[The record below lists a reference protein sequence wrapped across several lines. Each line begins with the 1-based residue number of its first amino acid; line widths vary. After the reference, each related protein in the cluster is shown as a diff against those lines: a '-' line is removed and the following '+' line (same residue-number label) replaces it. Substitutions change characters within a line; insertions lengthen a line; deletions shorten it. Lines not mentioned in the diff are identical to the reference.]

1 MIKANSRKAM
11 RAKSHGSRTIALD
24 ESDEA
29 RRLLREVL
37 ICWPER
43 LAQQSAELSGNR
55 RMANVCGKAVEV
67 GVGGDD
73 IITSDAFD
81 SLDAWPCA
89 RVRCCR

>member
-1 MIKANSRKAM
+1 M
-11 RAKSHGSRTIALD
+11 RAKSHGSRTIALY

-37 ICWPER
+37 VCWPER

-55 RMANVCGKAVEV
+55 RMAYVCGKAVEE

-73 IITSDAFD
+73 IIISDAFD
-81 SLDAWPCA
+81 SLDGVSNTTMAM
-89 RVRCCR
+89 RTRSLLSLMR

>member
-1 MIKANSRKAM
+1 VAPA
-11 RAKSHGSRTIALD
+11 GGEVGRTIALD

-37 ICWPER
+37 VCWPER

-55 RMANVCGKAVEV
+55 RMANVCGKAVEE

-73 IITSDAFD
+73 IIISDAFD

-89 RVRCCR
+89 RGRCCL